1 MLHVAEKSKSGQTSS
16 PDPID
21 LYLGYPE
28 DLWDIFSAD
37 NTFCPLHSSLAVPPH
52 HPLIH
57 NRFTGAMGSNANS
70 DQVRRDTS
78 SQAAA
83 TKIVRGYVPGLLGR
97 CLDLHLRFYSEKS
110 GFGKTFELGMAVSLE
125 RLLRRIDDPL
135 NEAFVA
141 VAEGLVVGTIFVEG
155 RSQPA
160 TDNQT
165 TRKVA
170 RVRAF
175 IVDSNYHGRG
185 LGRALIEKAISF
197 IDENDF
203 DESQLST
210 FKGLD
215 AAKTLYERAGFH
227 VEYEGIGTTWGAEVT
242 EQLYVRPRNRPASN
256 PS

>member
-1 MLHVAEKSKSGQTSS
+1 
-16 PDPID
+16 
-21 LYLGYPE
+21 
-28 DLWDIFSAD
+28 
-37 NTFCPLHSSLAVPPH
+37 
-52 HPLIH
+52 
-57 NRFTGAMGSNANS
+57 MGSVSNS
-70 DQVRRDTS
+70 DQVRRDTP

-83 TKIVRGYVPGLLGR
+83 TKLVRGYVPGVLGR
-97 CLDLHLRFYSEKS
+97 CIDLHMRYYSEKS
-110 GFGKTFELGMAVSLE
+110 GFGRTFELDMAAALE
-125 RLLRRIDDPL
+125 SLLRRIDDPL

-141 VAEGLVVGTIFVEG
+141 VADGLVVGTIFVEG
-155 RSQPA
+155 LSQPA
-160 TDNQT
+160 TDNPT

-170 RVRAF
+170 KIRAF

-185 LGRALIEKAISF
+185 LGRALIDEAMSF

-215 AAKTLYERAGFH
+215 IAKTLYERAGFK

-242 EQLYVRPRNRPASN
+242 EQLYVRPRNRTTPN